1 MASKLKVSL
10 SEQPDIFNQLEKAM
24 QPVFKTNHV
33 AALGFLAIKDVGFL
47 EQILGSS
54 FEGGID
60 MGSDLYL
67 VPEDSP
73 TGKLRK

>member
-33 AALGFLAIKDVGFL
+33 AALGFLAKKDSGF
-47 EQILGSS
+47 
-54 FEGGID
+54 
-60 MGSDLYL
+60 
-67 VPEDSP
+67 
-73 TGKLRK
+73 